1 LYGLLFSGTMGF
13 DWLDFVQI
21 NTAGLLL
28 RVTHDLHILQQK
40 DHIASIRCKTYLYVI
55 FIIEPTPK

>member
-1 LYGLLFSGTMGF
+1 MGF

-40 DHIASIRCKTYLYVI
+40 DHIASIRCKTYL
-55 FIIEPTPK
+55 